1 MRRIRDAVVS
11 SWLPEQKTLGRAS
24 RKPSECWTRVD
35 IFVCPSN
42 ACQYRNT
49 TGTAG
54 KIGFFVNR
62 VRATSQSY
70 GRAHLTLNT

>member
-49 TGTAG
+49 TGTLEQHDNDSMGTAANG
-54 KIGFFVNR
+54 
-62 VRATSQSY
+62 
-70 GRAHLTLNT
+70 